1 MINKLKIFIRK
12 LLLRKSTM
20 SLYKKLRHIKVNVMR
35 ILSDEQFVKLNV
47 YFNTGIKINLE
58 NPKMYV
64 EKLNWLKLNYR
75 NPLQTSYT
83 DKYQMRTNL
92 IAKGYEYILPPLI
105 GVYEKFEDIQF
116 SRMPSKVFVKTNHS
130 SGMNQVITRSST
142 DLDKAK
148 HNFNKSL
155 KQNYYKFSR
164 EWNYKNIKPKLLV
177 EHYLDMS
184 EYLDYKFFVFNGKVE
199 FFAVIKDIIDETG
212 NQSLESQF
220 NLYDL
225 DLKPLN
231 VDVKRKTFDDTNFE
245 FSPFIKEMIDI
256 SEDLASP
263 FPFVRVDFL
272 VSQSKFLFGEMTFHP
287 NGGELVFYPLSKD
300 YEYGKKINLNNIP
313 NQFIKKRD

>member
-1 MINKLKIFIRK
+1 M
-12 LLLRKSTM
+12 
-20 SLYKKLRHIKVNVMR
+20 
-35 ILSDEQFVKLNV
+35 
-47 YFNTGIKINLE
+47 
-58 NPKMYV
+58 
-64 EKLNWLKLNYR
+64 
-75 NPLQTSYT
+75 
-83 DKYQMRTNL
+83 
-92 IAKGYEYILPPLI
+92 
-105 GVYEKFEDIQF
+105 
-116 SRMPSKVFVKTNHS
+116 
-130 SGMNQVITRSST
+130 
-142 DLDKAK
+142 
-148 HNFNKSL
+148 
-155 KQNYYKFSR
+155 
-164 EWNYKNIKPKLLV
+164 
-177 EHYLDMS
+177 
-184 EYLDYKFFVFNGKVE
+184 
-199 FFAVIKDIIDETG
+199 
-212 NQSLESQF
+212 ESQF